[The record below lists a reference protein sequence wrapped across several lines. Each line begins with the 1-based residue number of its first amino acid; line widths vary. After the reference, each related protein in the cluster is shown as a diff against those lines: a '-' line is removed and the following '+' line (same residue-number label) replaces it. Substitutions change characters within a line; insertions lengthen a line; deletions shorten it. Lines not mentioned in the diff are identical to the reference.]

1 MRQFPPNDP
10 FHAIIEGVRKFQSEA
25 YSHKQSLFQELA
37 KKQEPKVL
45 LVTCSDSRVDP
56 SLITQTDPGSLFLV
70 QNAGNIIPPYG
81 TPYGGTGAFIEYAV
95 TVLGVEHIIVCG
107 HSSCGAMSALLDD
120 KVLESAPPIIKQWV
134 SYAETTRAIVDVE
147 AKNLDKLERLN
158 HAIARNVQ
166 VQIRHLKTFP
176 SVAAKL
182 AVGQLTIHGW
192 VYQIESGNV
201 DVYDPASEGFV
212 PFERAYAGVCV

>member
-81 TPYGGTGAFIEYAV
+81 TPYGGTGASIEYAV